1 MRRSLRMNVF
11 VTGAT
16 GKIGSRFI
24 PRLLQRGHNV
34 KILVR
39 DPAKA
44 DSFQQ
49 KGVEVL
55 EGDLLQTENLANAL
69 QDIDTLVHLAAQFR
83 GVDEATARISNID
96 ASFSLAE
103 AALKANVP
111 RFVFAS
117 TNLVYGASNHSRP
130 SREDD
135 ELRPAFPYPQSKA
148 AAEENLLRLHLE
160 QGLGLRIVRF
170 AFVYGEGDPHV
181 SEFLPIMSKW
191 NPAKRLHMVHH
202 ADVGQ
207 ALLLAAFTPD
217 IDGHIYNVAD
227 DSPITVAELFQLN
240 GLPHQESEETLQQG
254 LNPWD
259 MIVDTTR
266 IRDELN
272 YRPIF
277 PSFYT
282 AREAGAL

>member
-1 MRRSLRMNVF
+1 MNIF

-16 GKIGSRFI
+16 GKIGSRFV
-24 PRLLQRGHNV
+24 PRLLQRGHNI

-39 DPAKA
+39 DVSKA
-44 DSFQQ
+44 DSFRQQ
-49 KGVEVL
+49 GVEVI
-55 EGDLLQTENLANAL
+55 EGDLLHIENLATAL
-69 QDIDTLVHLAAQFR
+69 QGMDTVVHLAAQFR
-83 GVDEATARISNID
+83 GVDEATARMSNID
-96 ASFSLAE
+96 ASIVLAE

-117 TNLVYGASNHSRP
+117 TNLVYGAGTHSRP
-130 SREDD
+130 SREEDG
-135 ELRPAFPYPQSKA
+135 LRPAFPYPQTKA
-148 AAEENLLRLHLE
+148 AAEKDLLLMHHE

-170 AFVYGEGDPHV
+170 AFVYGERDPHI

-207 ALLLAAFTPD
+207 ALLLATTTPD
-217 IDGHIYNVAD
+217 IDGSIYNVAD
-227 DSPITVAELFQLN
+227 DSPITVSELVQLH
-240 GLPHQESEETLQQG
+240 GFPHQELVGALQQEF
-254 LNPWD
+254 NPWD

-266 IRDELN
+266 IRNELN

-282 AREAGAL
+282 ARDAGAL

>member
-1 MRRSLRMNVF
+1 MNIF

-16 GKIGSRFI
+16 GKIGSRFV
-24 PRLLQRGHNV
+24 PRLLQRGHNI

-39 DPAKA
+39 DVSKA

-49 KGVEVL
+49 QGVEVI
-55 EGDLLQTENLANAL
+55 EGDLLQIENLATTL
-69 QDIDTLVHLAAQFR
+69 QGMDTVVHLAAQFR

-96 ASFSLAE
+96 ASILLAK

-117 TNLVYGASNHSRP
+117 TNLVYGAGTHSRP
-130 SREDD
+130 SREYDG
-135 ELRPAFPYPQSKA
+135 LRPASPYPQTKA
-148 AAEENLLRLHLE
+148 AAEKDLLLMHRE

-170 AFVYGEGDPHV
+170 AFVYGERDPHI

-207 ALLLAAFTPD
+207 ALLLATSTPD
-217 IDGHIYNVAD
+217 IDGSIYNVAD
-227 DSPITVAELFQLN
+227 DSPITVSELVQLH
-240 GLPHQESEETLQQG
+240 GFPHQELVGALQQEF
-254 LNPWD
+254 NPWD
-259 MIVDTTR
+259 MIVDTTL

-282 AREAGAL
+282 ARDAGAL

>member
-1 MRRSLRMNVF
+1 MNVF
-11 VTGAT
+11 VTGVT
-16 GKIGSRFI
+16 GKIGSRFV
-24 PRLLQRGHNV
+24 PRLLQHGHNIKV
-34 KILVR
+34 LVR
-39 DPAKA
+39 DAAKA

-49 KGVEVL
+49 QGVEVI
-55 EGDLLQTENLANAL
+55 EGDLLQIESLANAL
-69 QDIDTLVHLAAQFR
+69 QGIDTVVHLAAQFR
-83 GVDEATARISNID
+83 GVDEATARKSNID
-96 ASFSLAE
+96 ASIGLAE

-117 TNLVYGASNHSRP
+117 TNLVYGAGNHSRP

-135 ELRPAFPYPQSKA
+135 ELRPVFPYPQTKVT
-148 AAEENLLRLHLE
+148 AEKDLLRMHCE
-160 QGLGLRIVRF
+160 QGLGLRILRF
-170 AFVYGEGDPHV
+170 AFVYGECDPHV

-207 ALLLAAFTPD
+207 ALLLATSTSD
-217 IDGHIYNVAD
+217 IDGRIYNVAD
-227 DSPITVAELFQLN
+227 DSPITVSELVQLH
-240 GLPHQESEETLQQG
+240 GFPHQELTGSLQQEF
-254 LNPWD
+254 NPWD

-282 AREAGAL
+282 ARDAGAL